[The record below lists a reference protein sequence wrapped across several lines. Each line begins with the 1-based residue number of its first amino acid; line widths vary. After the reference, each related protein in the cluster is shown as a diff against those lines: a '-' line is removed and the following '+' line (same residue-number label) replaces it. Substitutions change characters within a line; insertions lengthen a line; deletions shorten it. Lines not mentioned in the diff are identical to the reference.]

1 MAINVDD
8 KVRRPTIWAEIKW
21 NSKDADLQT
30 PNLVLGTEK
39 VTVKYEVKVKVKDEQ
54 GNVVKDEQGNEVE
67 KIEVEEKTNVVTK
80 YAVPPGTKKN
90 LSIEGVIESVTVF
103 QKPGYNDR
111 DKVKYTN
118 AMPEKNQWDLCVRLV
133 DNLEDKT
140 APVYALHT
148 VLKTDTD
155 QLDSN
160 AANLLNVLCAHTQ
173 GVEEGK
179 ISAEMPIRFE
189 FYQTPQKNQD
199 GTVNPA
205 YFNKHVKLLAPTGFN
220 EASELWEFND
230 PRNSI
235 KSADLPARREPVI
248 INGKHLE
255 VNGVKAYDYQ
265 KMFEWMEP
273 RVAYVTGFYKKDAQ
287 KQSNQQ
293 TQEQGLSPSSEQTPA
308 ETKFQPIDE
317 DGVDLGTAVD
327 DAFDNGFVD
336 QAEQGA
342 QRPRI
347 TA

>member
-1 MAINVDD
+1 
-8 KVRRPTIWAEIKW
+8 
-21 NSKDADLQT
+21 
-30 PNLVLGTEK
+30 
-39 VTVKYEVKVKVKDEQ
+39 
-54 GNVVKDEQGNEVE
+54 
-67 KIEVEEKTNVVTK
+67 
-80 YAVPPGTKKN
+80 
-90 LSIEGVIESVTVF
+90 
-103 QKPGYNDR
+103 
-111 DKVKYTN
+111 
-118 AMPEKNQWDLCVRLV
+118 
-133 DNLEDKT
+133 
-140 APVYALHT
+140 
-148 VLKTDTD
+148 
-155 QLDSN
+155 
-160 AANLLNVLCAHTQ
+160 
-173 GVEEGK
+173 
-179 ISAEMPIRFE
+179 
-189 FYQTPQKNQD
+189 
-199 GTVNPA
+199 
-205 YFNKHVKLLAPTGFN
+205 
-220 EASELWEFND
+220 
-230 PRNSI
+230 
-235 KSADLPARREPVI
+235 VI